1 MSYKI
6 SLSPS
11 GEIFD
16 AKPSETRLEAAIRA
30 GITIPFGCQNGSCG
44 ACKSKI
50 ISGNVFLEGYQTSAL
65 NNSEVAD
72 GWTLCC
78 KALAT
83 ADLVIETRVALDE
96 GLMSPKVTPV
106 RIEALEKLNHD
117 TMKMTLKLPGNELL
131 GFRAGQ
137 YLEFIMKDGSRRA
150 FSIASPPSEPLI
162 ELHLRLIEGG
172 KFTHFVFNEMQER
185 TIHRIEAPIG
195 QFYMRKSDK
204 PIIFVS
210 GGTGFAPIKSVIED
224 MIESKN
230 TRPIFLYQGVKSE
243 EDLYMNEICKLW
255 ESKYANIKYI
265 PIFSNPSEDDN
276 KIIRR
281 GFVHSAVIEDFE
293 TLSDVQVYCCGAPI
307 LVETAFLEFTKK
319 KSLPENEFY
328 ADVFSFSPPKA
339 TSE

>member
-11 GEIFD
+11 GETFD
-16 AKPSETRLEAAIRA
+16 AKPSETILEAAIRS

-78 KALAT
+78 KAMAT
-83 ADLVIETRVALDE
+83 EDLVIETRTQIDEAL
-96 GLMSPKVTPV
+96 MNPIITPV

-117 TMKMTLKLPGNELL
+117 VMKMTLKLPGDKTL

-150 FSIASPPSEPLI
+150 FSIASPPSESLI

-172 KFTHFVFNEMQER
+172 KFTHFVFNEMQEK
-185 TIHRIEAPIG
+185 TIHRIEAPLG
-195 QFYMRKSDK
+195 QFFMRESDK

-210 GGTGFAPIKSVIED
+210 GGTGFAPIKSIIED
-224 MIESKN
+224 MTQSKN
-230 TRPIFLYQGVKSE
+230 TRPIFLYQGVKAE
-243 EDLYMNEICKLW
+243 EDLYMNEICNLW
-255 ESKYANIKYI
+255 KSKYPNIKYI
-265 PIFSNPSEDDN
+265 PIFSDPIENDN

-281 GFVHSAVIEDFE
+281 GFVHAAVMEDFE

-307 LVETAFLEFTKK
+307 LVETAFLEFTQK
-319 KSLPENEFY
+319 KSLPESEFY
-328 ADVFSFSPPKA
+328 ADAFSFSPAKP
-339 TSE
+339 TS

>member
-1 MSYKI
+1 MNYKI
-6 SLSPS
+6 SILPT

-16 AKPSETRLEAAIRA
+16 AKPSETILEAATRA

-50 ISGNVFLEGYQTSAL
+50 VSGNVFLEGYQTSVL

-83 ADLVIETRVALDE
+83 EDLVIETRTQIDE
-96 GLMSPKVTPV
+96 GLMNPIITPV

-117 TMKMTLKLPGNELL
+117 VMKMTIKLPGNELL

-150 FSIASPPSEPLI
+150 FSIASAPSEPLI

-172 KFTHFVFNEMQER
+172 KFTHFVFDEMQEK
-185 TIHRIEAPIG
+185 TIHRIEAPLG
-195 QFYMRKSDK
+195 QFYIRESDK

-224 MIESKN
+224 IIQSKN
-230 TRPIFLYQGVKSE
+230 TRPIFLYQGVKAE
-243 EDLYMNEICKLW
+243 EDLYMDEICKLW
-255 ESKYANIKYI
+255 EKKYPNIKYI
-265 PIFSNPSEDDN
+265 PIFSDPMEDDN

-281 GFVHSAVIEDFE
+281 GFVHSAVMEDFE

-307 LVETAFLEFTKK
+307 LVETAFKEFTKK
-319 KSLPENEFY
+319 KFLPENEFY
-328 ADVFSFSPPKA
+328 ADAFSFSPVKS
-339 TSE
+339 TS

>member
-16 AKPSETRLEAAIRA
+16 AKPSETILEAAIRS

-44 ACKSKI
+44 SCKSKI

-83 ADLVIETRVALDE
+83 EDLVIETRTQIDKAL
-96 GLMSPKVTPV
+96 MNPIITPV

-117 TMKMTLKLPGNELL
+117 VMRMTLKLPGDKTL

-137 YLEFIMKDGSRRA
+137 YLEFIMKDGSKRA

-172 KFTHFVFNEMQER
+172 KFTHFVFNEMQEK
-185 TIHRIEAPIG
+185 TIHRIEAPLG
-195 QFYMRKSDK
+195 QFYMRESDK

-210 GGTGFAPIKSVIED
+210 GGTGFAPIKSIIED
-224 MIESKN
+224 MIQSKN
-230 TRPIFLYQGVKSE
+230 TRPIFLYQGVKAE
-243 EDLYMNEICKLW
+243 EDLYMNEICNLW
-255 ESKYANIKYI
+255 QSKYPNIKYI
-265 PIFSNPSEDDN
+265 PIFSDPTENDN

-281 GFVHSAVIEDFE
+281 GFVHAAVMEDFE

-307 LVETAFLEFTKK
+307 LVETAFLEFTQK
-319 KSLPENEFY
+319 KSLPESEFY
-328 ADVFSFSPPKA
+328 ADVFSFSPAKP
-339 TSE
+339 TT

>member
-16 AKPSETRLEAAIRA
+16 AKPSETILEAAIRA

-44 ACKSKI
+44 SCKSKI

-65 NNSEVAD
+65 NNSEVVD

-78 KALAT
+78 RALAT
-83 ADLVIETRVALDE
+83 EDLVIETRTQIDE
-96 GLMSPKVTPV
+96 TLMNPIITPV

-117 TMKMTLKLPGNELL
+117 VMKMTLKLPGNKTL

-150 FSIASPPSEPLI
+150 FSIASPPSETLI
-162 ELHLRLIEGG
+162 ELHLRLIKGG
-172 KFTHFVFNEMQER
+172 KFTHFVFNEMQEK

-195 QFYMRKSDK
+195 QFYMRESDK

-224 MIESKN
+224 MIQSKN
-230 TRPIFLYQGVKSE
+230 IRPIFLYQGVKAE
-243 EDLYMNEICKLW
+243 EDLYMNEICNLW
-255 ESKYANIKYI
+255 QSKYSNIKYI
-265 PIFSNPSEDDN
+265 PIFSDPTENDN
-276 KIIRR
+276 KNIRR
-281 GFVHSAVIEDFE
+281 GFVHAAVMEDFE

-307 LVETAFLEFTKK
+307 LVETAFLEFTQK
-319 KSLPENEFY
+319 KSLPESEFY
-328 ADVFSFSPPKA
+328 ADAFSFSPTKP
-339 TSE
+339 TP

>member
-16 AKPSETRLEAAIRA
+16 AKPSETILEAAIRA

-44 ACKSKI
+44 SCKSKI

-83 ADLVIETRVALDE
+83 EDLVIETRTQIDKAL
-96 GLMSPKVTPV
+96 MNPIITPV

-117 TMKMTLKLPGNELL
+117 VMRMTLKLPGDKTL

-137 YLEFIMKDGSRRA
+137 YLEFIMKDGSKRA

-172 KFTHFVFNEMQER
+172 KFTHFVFNEMQEK
-185 TIHRIEAPIG
+185 TIHRIEAPLG
-195 QFYMRKSDK
+195 QFYMRESDK

-210 GGTGFAPIKSVIED
+210 GGTGFAPIKSIIED
-224 MIESKN
+224 MIQSKN
-230 TRPIFLYQGVKSE
+230 TRPIFLYQGVKAE
-243 EDLYMNEICKLW
+243 EDLYMNEICNLW
-255 ESKYANIKYI
+255 QSKYPNIKYI
-265 PIFSNPSEDDN
+265 PIFSDPTENDN

-281 GFVHSAVIEDFE
+281 GFVHAAVMEDFE

-307 LVETAFLEFTKK
+307 LVETAFLEFTQK
-319 KSLPENEFY
+319 KSLPESEFY
-328 ADVFSFSPPKA
+328 ADVFSFSPAKP
-339 TSE
+339 TT

>member
-6 SLSPS
+6 SLSQS
-11 GEIFD
+11 GETFD
-16 AKPSETRLEAAIRA
+16 AKPSETILEAAIRS

-50 ISGNVFLEGYQTSAL
+50 ISGNVFLEDYQTSAL
-65 NNSEVAD
+65 NNSEVAN

-83 ADLVIETRVALDE
+83 EDLVIETRTQIDEAL
-96 GLMSPKVTPV
+96 MNPIITPV

-117 TMKMTLKLPGNELL
+117 VMKMTLKLPGDKTL

-137 YLEFIMKDGSRRA
+137 YLEFVMKDGSKRA

-172 KFTHFVFNEMQER
+172 KFTHFVFNEMQEK
-185 TIHRIEAPIG
+185 TIHRIEVPLG
-195 QFYMRKSDK
+195 QFYMRESDK
-204 PIIFVS
+204 PVIFVS
-210 GGTGFAPIKSVIED
+210 GGTGFAPIKSIIED
-224 MIESKN
+224 MIQSKN
-230 TRPIFLYQGVKSE
+230 TRPIFLYQGVKAE
-243 EDLYMNEICKLW
+243 EDLYMNEICNLW
-255 ESKYANIKYI
+255 QSKYPNIKYI
-265 PIFSNPSEDDN
+265 PIFSDPTKNDN

-281 GFVHSAVIEDFE
+281 GFVHAAVMEDFE

-307 LVETAFLEFTKK
+307 LVETAFLEFTQK
-319 KSLPENEFY
+319 KSLPESEFY
-328 ADVFSFSPPKA
+328 ADAFSFSPTKP
-339 TSE
+339 TP

>member
-16 AKPSETRLEAAIRA
+16 AKPSETILEAAIRA
-30 GITIPFGCQNGSCG
+30 GINIPFGCQNGSCG

-83 ADLVIETRVALDE
+83 EDLVIETRTQIDEAL
-96 GLMSPKVTPV
+96 MNPIITPV

-117 TMKMTLKLPGNELL
+117 VMKMTLKLPGDKTL

-172 KFTHFVFNEMQER
+172 KFTHFVFNEMQEK
-185 TIHRIEAPIG
+185 TIHRIEAPLG
-195 QFYMRKSDK
+195 QFYMRESDK

-224 MIESKN
+224 MIQSRN
-230 TRPIFLYQGVKSE
+230 TRPIFLYQGVKAE

-255 ESKYANIKYI
+255 ESEYLNIKYI
-265 PIFSNPSEDDN
+265 PIFSDPTENDN

-281 GFVHSAVIEDFE
+281 GFVHTAVMEDFE

-319 KSLPENEFY
+319 KSLPESEFY
-328 ADVFSFSPPKA
+328 ADAFSFSPAKP
-339 TSE
+339 TS

>member
-1 MSYKI
+1 MNYKI
-6 SLSPS
+6 SILPT

-16 AKPSETRLEAAIRA
+16 AKPSETILEAATRA

-50 ISGNVFLEGYQTSAL
+50 VSGNVFLEGYQTSVL

-83 ADLVIETRVALDE
+83 EDLVIETRTQIDE
-96 GLMSPKVTPV
+96 ELMNPIITPV

-117 TMKMTLKLPGNELL
+117 VMKMTIKLPGNELL

-150 FSIASPPSEPLI
+150 FSIASAPSEPLI

-172 KFTHFVFNEMQER
+172 KFTHFVFDEMQEK
-185 TIHRIEAPIG
+185 TIHRIEAPLG
-195 QFYMRKSDK
+195 QFYIRESDK

-210 GGTGFAPIKSVIED
+210 GGTGFAPIKSVI
-224 MIESKN
+224 
-230 TRPIFLYQGVKSE
+230 
-243 EDLYMNEICKLW
+243 
-255 ESKYANIKYI
+255 
-265 PIFSNPSEDDN
+265 
-276 KIIRR
+276 
-281 GFVHSAVIEDFE
+281 
-293 TLSDVQVYCCGAPI
+293 
-307 LVETAFLEFTKK
+307 
-319 KSLPENEFY
+319 
-328 ADVFSFSPPKA
+328 
-339 TSE
+339 